1 MMNRRIEIQKL
12 MEANNRLVSENKR
25 LAAEV
30 PAKVPEKKILINT
43 LGVNG
48 IVTEYVFDKN
58 TLKYMGRYEQTPNQK
73 VDLYLTPKG
82 NMVLHKYNNVTNQW
96 TYFIPTDE
104 EKEIYANAII
114 DLNKLTEL

>member
-1 MMNRRIEIQKL
+1 MNRRREIQKL
-12 MEANNRLVSENKR
+12 IEENNRLISENKR

-30 PAKVPEKKILINT
+30 PAKKILTNT

-82 NMVLHKYNNVTNQW
+82 NMLLHKYNNVTNQW

-104 EKEIYANAII
+104 EKERYANAII
-114 DLNKLTEL
+114 DLNTLTEL